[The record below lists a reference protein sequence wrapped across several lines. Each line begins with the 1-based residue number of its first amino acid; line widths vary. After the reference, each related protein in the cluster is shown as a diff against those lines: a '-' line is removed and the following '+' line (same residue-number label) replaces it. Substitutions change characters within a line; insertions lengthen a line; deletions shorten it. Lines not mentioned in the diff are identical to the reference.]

1 MFAFSVTSAQA
12 QIVWP
17 PPICEMIVKPDSTS
31 TVFVSNYLSSFS
43 EGAVRVCTGNFRGT
57 GNETIYDALS
67 PITKNGAVCGYE
79 RIGQAHPI
87 EGAEPVT
94 EFVLFEGS
102 ELPSYRAYAEGTCPN
117 WESEEFVEVIGTSD
131 ERFAEMIPFWRA
143 VVSNAEA
150 FDNHIADVPQS
161 SLLQDFRA
169 LVRTEPQRAT
179 KIISIM
185 RIPIWGIWGAFDI
198 QVEDPRD
205 PAQDFGFLLRRGLL
219 GWRIVDMGIVYY

>member
-1 MFAFSVTSAQA
+1 MHLAQSQKMA
-12 QIVWP
+12 LCAVMKGLGRHIP
-17 PPICEMIVKPDSTS
+17 LKARSRLP
-31 TVFVSNYLSSFS
+31 SSS
-43 EGAVRVCTGNFRGT
+43 
-57 GNETIYDALS
+57 
-67 PITKNGAVCGYE
+67 
-79 RIGQAHPI
+79 
-87 EGAEPVT
+87 
-94 EFVLFEGS
+94 FEGS

-219 GWRIVDMGIVYY
+219 GW